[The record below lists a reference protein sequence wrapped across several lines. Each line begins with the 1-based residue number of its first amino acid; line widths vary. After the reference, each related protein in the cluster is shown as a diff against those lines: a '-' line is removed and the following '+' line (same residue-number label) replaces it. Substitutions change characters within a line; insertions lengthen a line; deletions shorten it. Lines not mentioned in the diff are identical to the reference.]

1 MATATKKKWSQ
12 HVTETSDAMDVKA
25 GTFASRDPERIAE
38 MVEHDAERSS
48 RRKTTPYRSA
58 MSMLT
63 FYINRAGKNLPK
75 AQLKVLEEAK
85 EILRAEF
92 GKSDDASTKRSGVKR
107 ATGTVKRGAVKKR
120 TIKRRVRKST
130 T

>member
-12 HVTETSDAMDVKA
+12 HVTETSDAMDVKG
-25 GTFASRDPERIAE
+25 GTFAGRDPKRIAE
-38 MVEHDAERSS
+38 TIEHDAERSS

-92 GKSDDASTKRSGVKR
+92 GKRDGAAKKRSGVKK
-107 ATGTVKRGAVKKR
+107 ATGPVKRGAVKK
-120 TIKRRVRKST
+120 TAAKRRVRKST